1 MSPRVSVAVATAL
14 GVGYVP
20 FAPGTFGSLAGLVV
34 FVAVRAAAQAA
45 GMPWLELL
53 AILVV
58 FLLGAWAATAA
69 ESHFGHID
77 PGPVVIDEVL
87 GMLVTL
93 ALVPVSVTG
102 AVVGFVLFRI
112 FDVIKPPPCNRLEA
126 LPGGWGVM
134 SDDLM
139 AAIYAWICVQGLAWV
154 VPAWMLA

>member
-1 MSPRVSVAVATAL
+1 VKSLSLAVATAF

-34 FVAVRAAAQAA
+34 FVAVRAGSAAA
-45 GMPWLELL
+45 GWPVLELV
-53 AILVV
+53 AIVLVY
-58 FLLGAWAATAA
+58 LLGAWSATAA

-93 ALVPVSVTG
+93 AFVPVSITG
-102 AVVGFVLFRI
+102 ALVGFVLFRI

-139 AAIYAWICVQGLAWV
+139 AALYAYACVQGLAYV
-154 VPAWMLA
+154 APAWMLA

>member
-1 MSPRVSVAVATAL
+1 MTSRVSVAISTVF

-20 FAPGTFGSLAGLVV
+20 FAPGTFGALAGLVV
-34 FVAVRAAAQAA
+34 FAGVRAIGHPAVEVAAIV
-45 GMPWLELL
+45 G
-53 AILVV
+53 VY
-58 FLLGAWAATAA
+58 LLGAYAATAA

-93 ALVPVSVTG
+93 ALVPVSLTG
-102 AVVGFVLFRI
+102 AAVGFVLFRI
-112 FDVIKPPPCNRLEA
+112 FDVIKPPPCDSLEA

-139 AAIYAWICVQGLAWV
+139 AGVYSYACLRLLAWMA
-154 VPAWMLA
+154 PGWMLA

>member
-1 MSPRVSVAVATAL
+1 MNARLSVAVATAL

-34 FVAVRAAAQAA
+34 FAGVRATGQPAVELAAIVAVFFT
-45 GMPWLELL
+45 G
-53 AILVV
+53 V
-58 FLLGAWAATAA
+58 WAATAA
-69 ESHFGHID
+69 ETHFGHID

-93 ALVPVSVTG
+93 TLLPVSMTG
-102 AVVGFVLFRI
+102 VLVGFVLFRI

-134 SDDLM
+134 CDDFM
-139 AAIYAWICVQGLAWV
+139 AAVYAHVCVRVLAWV
-154 VPAWMLA
+154 APAWMLA

>member
-1 MSPRVSVAVATAL
+1 MKSLSLAVATAF

-34 FVAVRAAAQAA
+34 FVAVRAGSEAV
-45 GMPWLELL
+45 GVPILELA
-53 AILVV
+53 AIVAV

-93 ALVPVSVTG
+93 ACVPVSVTG
-102 AVVGFVLFRI
+102 AIVGFVLFRI
-112 FDVIKPPPCNRLEA
+112 FDVIKPPPCNSLEA

-139 AAIYAWICVQGLAWV
+139 AALYSYLCVRLLAWLA
-154 VPAWMLA
+154 PAWMLA

>member
-1 MSPRVSVAVATAL
+1 MTSRLYLAVATAL

-20 FAPGTFGSLAGLVV
+20 FAPGTFGSLAGLAVYIG
-34 FVAVRAAAQAA
+34 VRAVGEPLAELAA
-45 GMPWLELL
+45 
-53 AILVV
+53 IVVV
-58 FLLGAWAATAA
+58 FLLGAVAATAA
-69 ESHFGHID
+69 EEHFGHID

-102 AVVGFVLFRI
+102 ALVGFVLFRV

-134 SDDLM
+134 SDDFM
-139 AAIYAWICVQGLAWV
+139 AAVYSHLCVRVLAWLA
-154 VPAWMLA
+154 PAWMLV

>member
-1 MSPRVSVAVATAL
+1 MTARVSLAVATAL

-34 FVAVRAAAQAA
+34 YAAVRAIGIPAV
-45 GMPWLELL
+45 ELG
-53 AILVV
+53 AIVVV
-58 FLLGAWAATAA
+58 FLAGAWAASAA
-69 ESHFGHID
+69 ETHFGHID

-93 ALVPVSVTG
+93 ALIPVSLTG
-102 AVVGFVLFRI
+102 ALVGFILFRV

-126 LPGGWGVM
+126 LHGGWGVM

-139 AAIYAWICVQGLAWV
+139 AALYAHVCVRLLAWL
-154 VPAWMLA
+154 VPAWMLLP

>member
-1 MSPRVSVAVATAL
+1 MKSLSLAVATAF

-20 FAPGTFGSLAGLVV
+20 FAPGTFGSAAGLVV
-34 FVAVRAAAQAA
+34 FVAVRAASAA
-45 GMPWLELL
+45 VGWPALELV
-53 AILVV
+53 AIVLVY
-58 FLLGAWAATAA
+58 LLGAWSANAA
-69 ESHFGHID
+69 ELHFGHID

-102 AVVGFVLFRI
+102 ALVGFVLFRV

-139 AAIYAWICVQGLAWV
+139 AAVYAYACVQALAWLA
-154 VPAWMLA
+154 PTWMLA

>member
-1 MSPRVSVAVATAL
+1 MSSRVSLAVATAL

-20 FAPGTFGSLAGLVV
+20 FAPGTFGSLAGLAV
-34 FVAVRAAAQAA
+34 FVAVRAVAGRL
-45 GMPWLELL
+45 GMPWLDLV
-53 AILVV
+53 AIVV
-58 FLLGAWAATAA
+58 VYLLGVWAATAA

-93 ALVPVSVTG
+93 ACVPVSVTG
-102 AVVGFVLFRI
+102 ALVGFVLFRI

-139 AAIYAWICVQGLAWV
+139 AAIYAYACVQGLAWV
-154 VPAWMLA
+154 APAWMLA

>member
-1 MSPRVSVAVATAL
+1 MKSLSLAVATAF

-34 FVAVRAAAQAA
+34 FATVRTGSAAV
-45 GMPWLELL
+45 GLPVLELV
-53 AILVV
+53 AIVLVY
-58 FLLGAWAATAA
+58 LLGAWSATAA
-69 ESHFGHID
+69 EAHFGLID

-93 ALVPVSVTG
+93 AFVPVSITG
-102 AVVGFVLFRI
+102 TIVGFVLFRV

-139 AAIYAWICVQGLAWV
+139 AAIYSYACVRVLAWV
-154 VPAWMLA
+154 APTWMLA